1 MTSANRLGASPS
13 VCSRVVT
20 AHQGLGV
27 RWVRGE
33 GIHRFRFGPPQAIQS
48 GVSPVPRSTL
58 RSAVTEDGQPPHS
71 KTSRQFGRFTLER
84 AVGTTKYAK
93 DTKQQRFG
101 ASNVLTARVGIA
113 LFLCFSSAESA
124 VRRLDDTFRPRIA
137 FGCMQPLN
145 RNA

>member
-1 MTSANRLGASPS
+1 MTSTNRPGASPS

-20 AHQGLGV
+20 ARQRLGV

-48 GVSPVPRSTL
+48 GVSPVPR
-58 RSAVTEDGQPPHS
+58 QPPHS
-71 KTSRQFGRFTLER
+71 KTSRQFGRFNLER

-93 DTKQQRFG
+93 VMKQQRFG
-101 ASNVLTARVGIA
+101 ASKVLTARVSSA

-124 VRRLDDTFRPRIA
+124 VRSLGDTFRSPIS
-137 FGCMQPLN
+137 FGYV
-145 RNA
+145 

>member
-1 MTSANRLGASPS
+1 MTSANRPGASPS
-13 VCSRVVT
+13 ICSRVVT
-20 AHQGLGV
+20 ARQRLGV

-48 GVSPVPRSTL
+48 GVSPVPR
-58 RSAVTEDGQPPHS
+58 QPPHS